1 MEDKFSTLLR
11 SYRKSMG
18 WTQEELSE
26 EWSYSFETISAWE
39 REKRTPNN
47 HEIPRIAKFLG
58 IDSENLAE
66 IIRRSR
72 TQPLKRNA
80 QTGGIKPENWKASLD
95 TWGELQQIYRSRTD
109 FNQDFSYAKMFENAQ
124 SILAAGISLNAITL
138 SHGRDNLFNYITNNN
153 CKLQLCFL
161 DPNGKRCAEREEEE
175 NHKPGHIAGITK
187 VSIHLLETLQ
197 DMIEQS
203 SPEHNKNLEIRVYDL
218 TPRFNIYIVD
228 DILMTVQSYAYGRGQ
243 ATPTLLLKRKMQ
255 GGLFDFYK
263 SAAEYILAHSTVI
276 EPQTTP

>member
-11 SYRKSMG
+11 TYRKSMG
-18 WTQEELSE
+18 WTQEELSQ

-47 HEIPRIAKFLG
+47 HEVPRIAKFLG
-58 IDSENLAE
+58 LDSEELAE
-66 IIRRSR
+66 TIRRSR
-72 TQPLKRNA
+72 IQPLKRNT
-80 QTGGIKPENWKASLD
+80 QTGGVKPENWKTSLN

-109 FNQDFSYAKMFENAQ
+109 FNQDFSYAKMFEKAQ
-124 SILAAGISLNAITL
+124 TILAVGISLNALTL

-218 TPRFNIYIVD
+218 TPRFNIIIVD

-243 ATPTLLLKRKMQ
+243 ATPTLLLRRKMQ

-263 SAAEYILAHSTVI
+263 SAAEYVLAHSGKI
-276 EPQTTP
+276 EPKTTP